1 MNEIK
6 LEDLMSLEKYD
17 EVRNTYR
24 AGVIDH
30 KRARQILIGPDIVL
44 FFEDKKTVAY
54 QIQEMLR
61 TEKIFE
67 RRGIQD
73 ELDAYNSL
81 IPEGNNWKATMMIQ
95 IPDVDARRAALARY
109 VGIENSCWVKTG
121 DADPVFALADED
133 LDRTTSHKTS
143 AVHFLRFQLPES
155 MRAVI
160 KSGEEFSIGFDHV
173 EYEHSVSLV
182 SGALA
187 DSLRADLT
195 SD

>member
-1 MNEIK
+1 M
-6 LEDLMSLEKYD
+6 
-17 EVRNTYR
+17 
-24 AGVIDH
+24 
-30 KRARQILIGPDIVL
+30 

-95 IPDVDARRAALARY
+95 IPDVDARRAALARF

-121 DADPVFALADED
+121 DAGPVFALADED